1 MATKKTT
8 AKAETVEV
16 ENTTDNIEVV
26 DQAAEPEQ
34 QVVETSDTENVN
46 PEIEVADQVATSDKP
61 IIKEEAEALSD
72 KIKEHLDNLPKDKYQ
87 IKAEYYSMY
96 YPKCREFHITADMM
110 VFLENDLSSAINHQ
124 NTLKEGEVHTIKIF

>member
-16 ENTTDNIEVV
+16 ENTTDNIEVA
-26 DQAAEPEQ
+26 DQVAES
-34 QVVETSDTENVN
+34 VVETAETEIN
-46 PEIEVADQVATSDKP
+46 PEIEVADQVAISDKP
-61 IIKEEAEALSD
+61 I
-72 KIKEHLDNLPKDKYQ
+72 IKEHLDNLPKDKYQ
-87 IKAEYYSMY
+87 IKAEYYSMH

>member
-16 ENTTDNIEVV
+16 ENTTDNIEVA
-26 DQAAEPEQ
+26 DQVAES
-34 QVVETSDTENVN
+34 VVETAETEIN

-61 IIKEEAEALSD
+61 IIKEEDEALSD